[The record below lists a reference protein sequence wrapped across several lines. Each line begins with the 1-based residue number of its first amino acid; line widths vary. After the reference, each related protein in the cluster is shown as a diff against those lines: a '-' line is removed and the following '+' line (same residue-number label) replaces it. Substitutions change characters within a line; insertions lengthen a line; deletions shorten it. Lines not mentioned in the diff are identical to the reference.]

1 MRSEDFFVA
10 GLCFW
15 SNVGAPRLG
24 APCGVSGRGAPLILG
39 YQKSGVTPAAYSA
52 RLGRASGAKDKFTEI
67 KTVASGLRPVDVFCG
82 SGLTSMFNKDTPKHE
97 ICVPCVGRVST
108 RHGRLKSALRHAI
121 LVGCGR
127 CFTLTHDTSSAV
139 AGFGGRRFVV
149 PHHEDAAKD
158 CRCADSSK
166 NAQAANPNQPD
177 HGRPTKALRDNA
189 TRKLTHIAH

>member
-97 ICVPCVGRVST
+97 TCVPCVGRVST

-127 CFTLTHDTSSAV
+127 CFTLRFLAATALTRWKWPPSTHLPAV
-139 AGFGGRRFVV
+139 AFF
-149 PHHEDAAKD
+149 AAPAKSP
-158 CRCADSSK
+158 A
-166 NAQAANPNQPD
+166 
-177 HGRPTKALRDNA
+177 
-189 TRKLTHIAH
+189 

>member
-1 MRSEDFFVA
+1 MRSEDFFVV

-97 ICVPCVGRVST
+97 TCVPCVGRVST

-127 CFTLTHDTSSAV
+127 CFTLTGQV
-139 AGFGGRRFVV
+139 GCF
-149 PHHEDAAKD
+149 
-158 CRCADSSK
+158 
-166 NAQAANPNQPD
+166 
-177 HGRPTKALRDNA
+177 RPSPLRDA
-189 TRKLTHIAH
+189 EIANVPFMASADGMQC